1 MSKLKPIGS
10 EKLKG
15 QEQLNRML
23 QIAKYKEAIPTP
35 INEDTRVEYN
45 TKLVDGNVYFIS
57 KEKQGYIIKKG
68 LNESTLDYIEP
79 MKNRTYY
86 SSYSEALKK
95 LNLIAKELN
104 RVHSVNEGI
113 SLFTEDKKYFLKN
126 PNPSPTEE
134 APMEEPVDELPEPS
148 PSPEESPAPP
158 ADDMDMNMPEEPE
171 GEIPSDDMMGASMD
185 DMGPEEPDEDVSFKI
200 IQKLTGKL
208 AQKIRDF
215 QEKDEEITSK
225 DAKYVVNSIL
235 SALASNLEDND
246 KEDIISKLEGEE
258 EESDYG
264 MEPSGMESEE
274 PTDTE
279 EMGNMPGSEETSS
292 DEGEL
297 EDAPK
302 EEMGEAELTSKLV
315 SKIFS
320 ESNVDNILSKYFV
333 ISENERKFA
342 KEKEAKKKLFLEQKS
357 QVDKVKIKKLS
368 KTKKQQV
375 VAESVVDSFPE
386 IKFVGKTNKGNLIFE
401 HNNKQLKVSPN
412 GDLL

>member
-23 QIAKYKEAIPTP
+23 QIAKYKETIPTP

-86 SSYSEALKK
+86 SSYSDALKK

-104 RVHSVNEGI
+104 RVHNVNEGI

-126 PNPSPTEE
+126 PNPTPTEE
-134 APMEEPVDELPEPS
+134 APMEEPAAELPEPAPA

-171 GEIPSDDMMGASMD
+171 GEMPSDDMMGSGIN
-185 DMGPEEPDEDVSFKI
+185 DMGPEEPDEDVSFKV

-235 SALASNLEDND
+235 SALASNLEDDD

-258 EESDYG
+258 EADYG
-264 MEPSGMESEE
+264 MEPSGMESKEE
-274 PTDTE
+274 PIDAE
-279 EMGNMPGSEETSS
+279 DMGGMGNEEEIPS
-292 DEGEL
+292 DEE
-297 EDAPK
+297 APK

-320 ESNVDNILSKYFV
+320 ESSVDNILSKYFV

-375 VAESVVDSFPE
+375 VAESVIDSFPE
-386 IKFVGKTNKGNLIFE
+386 IKFVGKTNKDNLIFE

>member
-23 QIAKYKEAIPTP
+23 QIAKYKEVIPTP

-57 KEKQGYIIKKG
+57 REKQGYIIKKG

-86 SSYSEALKK
+86 NSYAEALKK

-104 RVHSVNEGI
+104 RVHNINEGI

-126 PNPSPTEE
+126 PNPAPTEE
-134 APMEEPVDELPEPS
+134 APMEEPAAELPP

-171 GEIPSDDMMGASMD
+171 GEMPSDDMMDSGME
-185 DMGPEEPDEDVSFKI
+185 DMGPEAPDEDVSFKI

-225 DAKYVVNSIL
+225 DAKYVVNSVL
-235 SALASNLEDND
+235 SALADNLEDED

-258 EESDYG
+258 EADYG
-264 MEPSGMESEE
+264 MEPSGIESEE
-274 PTDTE
+274 EPMDMEDMGDMGGE
-279 EMGNMPGSEETSS
+279 EMSS
-292 DEGEL
+292 DEEP
-297 EDAPK
+297 PK

-320 ESNVDNILSKYFV
+320 ESSVDNILSKYFV
-333 ISENERKFA
+333 ISESERKFA
-342 KEKEAKKKLFLEQKS
+342 KEKEARKKLFLEQKS

-368 KTKKQQV
+368 KTRKQQV
-375 VAESVVDSFPE
+375 VAESVIDSFPE

>member
-15 QEQLNRML
+15 QEQINRML
-23 QIAKYKEAIPTP
+23 QIAKYKEAIPNP

-45 TKLVDGNVYFIS
+45 TKLVDGNVYYIS

-86 SSYSEALKK
+86 NSYSEALKK
-95 LNLIAKELN
+95 LNLLAKELN

-126 PNPSPTEE
+126 PNPAPTEE
-134 APMEEPVDELPEPS
+134 APAPEMEIPAPP
-148 PSPEESPAPP
+148 PTPEESPAPP
-158 ADDMDMNMPEEPE
+158 SDGMDMNMPEEPADE
-171 GEIPSDDMMGASMD
+171 MPAEDMPEMPDMEME
-185 DMGPEEPDEDVSFKI
+185 DMGPEEPEGEVSFKV

-208 AQKIRDF
+208 AQKIRNF

-235 SALASNLEDND
+235 SALADNLEDDD

-258 EESDYG
+258 ESDYG
-264 MEPSGMESEE
+264 MESSGDEMPADDMGMKDEMSSEE
-274 PTDTE
+274 EIPADE
-279 EMGNMPGSEETSS
+279 EMPEE
-292 DEGEL
+292 
-297 EDAPK
+297 PK
-302 EEMGEAELTSKLV
+302 AEMGEAEMTQELV

-320 ESNVDNILSKYFV
+320 ESKVDKILSKYFV
-333 ISENERKFA
+333 ISENERKLA
-342 KEKEAKKKLFLEQKS
+342 KEKEK
-357 QVDKVKIKKLS
+357 
-368 KTKKQQV
+368 
-375 VAESVVDSFPE
+375 
-386 IKFVGKTNKGNLIFE
+386 
-401 HNNKQLKVSPN
+401 
-412 GDLL
+412 

>member
-86 SSYSEALKK
+86 PSYAEALKK
-95 LNLIAKELN
+95 LNLVAKELN
-104 RVHSVNEGI
+104 RVHNINEGI

-126 PNPSPTEE
+126 PNPAPTEE
-134 APMEEPVDELPEPS
+134 APMEEPMAELPP
-148 PSPEESPAPP
+148 PAPEESPAPP

-171 GEIPSDDMMGASMD
+171 GEMPSDDMMDSGME
-185 DMGPEEPDEDVSFKI
+185 DMGPEAPDEDVSFKI

-225 DAKYVVNSIL
+225 DAKYVVNSVL
-235 SALASNLEDND
+235 SALADNLEDED

-258 EESDYG
+258 EADYG
-264 MEPSGMESEE
+264 MEPSGIESEE
-274 PTDTE
+274 EPTGLEDMGTE
-279 EMGNMPGSEETSS
+279 EEAPPS
-292 DEGEL
+292 DEE
-297 EDAPK
+297 APK

-320 ESNVDNILSKYFV
+320 ESSVDNILSKYFV
-333 ISENERKFA
+333 ISENERKLA

-357 QVDKVKIKKLS
+357 QIDKLKIKKLS
-368 KTKKQQV
+368 DTKKQQV
-375 VAESVVDSFPE
+375 VAESVIDSFPE

-401 HNNKQLKVSPN
+401 HNNKQLKVSPK

>member
-86 SSYSEALKK
+86 NSYSEALKK

-104 RVHSVNEGI
+104 RVHNINEGI

-126 PNPSPTEE
+126 PNPAPTEE
-134 APMEEPVDELPEPS
+134 APMEEPAAELPP
-148 PSPEESPAPP
+148 PAPEESPAPP

-171 GEIPSDDMMGASMD
+171 GEMPSDDMMGSGMD

-225 DAKYVVNSIL
+225 DAKYVVNSVL
-235 SALASNLEDND
+235 SALADNLEDED

-258 EESDYG
+258 EADYG

-274 PTDTE
+274 EPMDME
-279 EMGNMPGSEETSS
+279 DMGGEMEAPS
-292 DEGEL
+292 DEE
-297 EDAPK
+297 EAPK

-333 ISENERKFA
+333 ISENERKLA

-357 QVDKVKIKKLS
+357 QVDKLKIKKLS
-368 KTKKQQV
+368 DTKKQQV
-375 VAESVVDSFPE
+375 VAESVIDSFPE

-401 HNNKQLKVSPN
+401 HNNKQLKVSPK

>member
-86 SSYSEALKK
+86 NSYAEALKK

-104 RVHSVNEGI
+104 RVHNINEGI

-126 PNPSPTEE
+126 PNPAPTEE
-134 APMEEPVDELPEPS
+134 APMEEPAAEIPP
-148 PSPEESPAPP
+148 PAPEESPAPP

-171 GEIPSDDMMGASMD
+171 GEMPSDDMMDSGME
-185 DMGPEEPDEDVSFKI
+185 DMGPEAPDEDVSFKI

-225 DAKYVVNSIL
+225 DAKYVVNSVL
-235 SALASNLEDND
+235 SALADNLEDDD

-258 EESDYG
+258 EADYG
-264 MEPSGMESEE
+264 MEPSGMDSEE
-274 PTDTE
+274 EPMDMKDMGDMEGGE
-279 EMGNMPGSEETSS
+279 EMPSEE
-292 DEGEL
+292 EPKGEMS
-297 EDAPK
+297 
-302 EEMGEAELTSKLV
+302 EEEIGEKFMEKIMSGVFGESK
-315 SKIFS
+315 
-320 ESNVDNILSKYFV
+320 VDNILSKYFV

-368 KTKKQQV
+368 KTRKQQV
-375 VAESVVDSFPE
+375 VAESVIDSFPE

>member
-86 SSYSEALKK
+86 SSYSDALKK

-104 RVHSVNEGI
+104 RVHNVNEGI

-126 PNPSPTEE
+126 PNPTPTEE
-134 APMEEPVDELPEPS
+134 APMEEPAAELPEPAPA

-158 ADDMDMNMPEEPE
+158 SDDMDMNMPEEPE
-171 GEIPSDDMMGASMD
+171 GEMPSDDMMDSGVD
-185 DMGPEEPDEDVSFKI
+185 DMGPEEPDEDVSFKV

-235 SALASNLEDND
+235 SALASNLEDDD

-258 EESDYG
+258 EADYG

-274 PTDTE
+274 EPIDTE
-279 EMGNMPGSEETSS
+279 DMGGMGNEEEIPS
-292 DEGEL
+292 DEEV
-297 EDAPK
+297 PK

-320 ESNVDNILSKYFV
+320 ESSVDNILSKYFV

-375 VAESVVDSFPE
+375 VAESVIDSFPE
-386 IKFVGKTNKGNLIFE
+386 IKFVGKTNKDNLIFE

>member
-15 QEQLNRML
+15 QEQINRML
-23 QIAKYKEAIPTP
+23 QIAKYKEVIPTP

-45 TKLVDGNVYFIS
+45 TKLVDGNVYYIA

-86 SSYSEALKK
+86 NSYAEALKK
-95 LNLIAKELN
+95 LNLLAKELN
-104 RVHSVNEGI
+104 RVHNVNEGI

-126 PNPSPTEE
+126 PNPTPTEE
-134 APMEEPVDELPEPS
+134 APSDEMAPEMELPA
-148 PSPEESPAPP
+148 PSPEETPAPP
-158 ADDMDMNMPEEPE
+158 TDDVNLDMPSEPE
-171 GEIPSDDMMGASMD
+171 GEIPGEETPDMGMG
-185 DMGPEEPDEDVSFKI
+185 DMGPEMPDEDVSFKI

-235 SALASNLEDND
+235 SALSDNLEDD
-246 KEDIISKLEGEE
+246 DREDIISKLEGEE

-264 MEPSGMESEE
+264 MEPTGMDMEDDEEMPADEEMPSEDEMPEEPKAEMSEE
-274 PTDTE
+274 
-279 EMGNMPGSEETSS
+279 EMSEKFMEKVMSGVF
-292 DEGEL
+292 GE
-297 EDAPK
+297 
-302 EEMGEAELTSKLV
+302 SK
-315 SKIFS
+315 
-320 ESNVDNILSKYFV
+320 VDNILSKYFV
-333 ISENERKFA
+333 VSENERKFV
-342 KEKEAKKKLFLEQKS
+342 KEKETKKKLFLEQKTI
-357 QVDKVKIKKLS
+357 VDKTKIERLAESRKQ
-368 KTKKQQV
+368 KT
-375 VAESVVDSFPE
+375 VAESVIESFPE
-386 IKFVGKTNKGNLIFE
+386 MKFIGKTNKGNLVFE

>member
-15 QEQLNRML
+15 QEQINRML

-45 TKLVDGNVYFIS
+45 TKLVDGNVYYIS

-68 LNESTLDYIEP
+68 ITESTLDYIEP

-86 SSYSEALKK
+86 NSYAEALKK
-95 LNLIAKELN
+95 LNLLAKELN
-104 RVHSVNEGI
+104 RVHNVNEGI

-126 PNPSPTEE
+126 PNPATTEE
-134 APMEEPVDELPEPS
+134 APAPEAEEM
-148 PSPEESPAPP
+148 PAPP
-158 ADDMDMNMPEEPE
+158 MGDETPAPPSDEVNMDMPAEPE
-171 GEIPSDDMMGASMD
+171 GEMPSEETPDMGME
-185 DMGPEEPDEDVSFKI
+185 DMGPETPDEDVSFKI

-235 SALASNLEDND
+235 SALSDNLEDDD

-258 EESDYG
+258 EEADYG
-264 MEPSGMESEE
+264 MEPTGMDMEDEEEMPADEEMPSEDEMPEEPKGEMSEE
-274 PTDTE
+274 
-279 EMGNMPGSEETSS
+279 EMNEKFMEKVMSGVF
-292 DEGEL
+292 GE
-297 EDAPK
+297 
-302 EEMGEAELTSKLV
+302 SK
-315 SKIFS
+315 
-320 ESNVDNILSKYFV
+320 VDNILSKYFV

-342 KEKEAKKKLFLEQKS
+342 KEKEIKKKLFLEQKTS
-357 QVDKVKIKKLS
+357 LDKTKIGKLS
-368 KTKKQQV
+368 ESRKQKN
-375 VAESVVDSFPE
+375 VAESVIESFPE
-386 IKFVGKTNKGNLIFE
+386 MKFVGKTNKGNLVFE
-401 HNNKQLKVSPN
+401 HNNKQLKVSPR
-412 GDLL
+412 GELL